1 MKRFGS
7 VIFASVLTSF
17 SVAFA
22 SDVAKADQ
30 SSMLDCI
37 RSFTQ
42 IGVSADAA
50 MSECNKKSLAGCV
63 QQLLG
68 KKFEAVAIKQGSSED
83 GEYSGYLIDL
93 GNDKS
98 RWMEGKQWKEQGC
111 MAYTKGPYHRQSDR
125 NVTFWSSQRS
135 YEWFR
140 QGWCGRPLI
149 TLEQPYSVEE
159 AKVRCELG
167 VSSMPTILDK
177 GNIKQPEN
185 DGLQ

>member
-1 MKRFGS
+1 MKNLEAA
-7 VIFASVLTSF
+7 VFASVLASF
-17 SVAFA
+17 SVTFA

-30 SSMLDCI
+30 SAMIDCI
-37 RSFTQ
+37 KNFTQ

-63 QQLLG
+63 QKLLG
-68 KKFEAVAIKQGSSED
+68 KKFEAVAIKQGSSGEA
-83 GEYSGYLIDL
+83 EYSGYLIDL

-98 RWMEGKQWKEQGC
+98 RWMEGKQWKDQGC
-111 MAYTKGPYHRQSDR
+111 MAYAKGPYHRQSDR

-140 QGWCGRPLI
+140 QGWCGRSSI

-159 AKVRCELG
+159 AKLRCELG
-167 VSSMPTILDK
+167 VSIMPSVVDK
-177 GNIKQPEN
+177 SSIKQPETE
-185 DGLQ
+185 GLQ